1 MSTNINADTNLE
13 VPITA
18 GGGVIEDGNSDN
30 GGSANDVAMP
40 EEDPQN
46 EMIPEKGAKTGKF
59 KAFGAK
65 MKEKR
70 ANNIAKITNR
80 IQEVKTK
87 RSETKRA
94 KED

>member
-1 MSTNINADTNLE
+1 
-13 VPITA
+13 
-18 GGGVIEDGNSDN
+18 
-30 GGSANDVAMP
+30 MP
-40 EEDPQN
+40 GEDPQN
-46 EMIPEKGAKTGKF
+46 EMIPEKAKTGKF

-87 RSETKRA
+87 RSETKKA

>member
-1 MSTNINADTNLE
+1 MELPT
-13 VPITA
+13 TA
-18 GGGVIEDGNSDN
+18 GAVIEDGNSDN
-30 GGSANDVAMP
+30 GGSANEVVMP
-40 EEDPQN
+40 GEDPQN
-46 EMIPEKGAKTGKF
+46 EMITEKAKTGKF

-87 RSETKRA
+87 RSEAKKA